1 MGSGAE
7 KPMRRLWR
15 MSRFTSLIG
24 ADSLGKQI
32 YYSAFIVFDQE
43 LNVVSSYTHSLQH
56 VVEKKRNI
64 DPRGKQPCPSPRVP
78 NLLSHPLP
86 GDVVLFGGR

>member
-1 MGSGAE
+1 
-7 KPMRRLWR
+7 

-32 YYSAFIVFDQE
+32 YYSAFIIFDQE
-43 LNVVSSYTHSLQH
+43 LSVVSSYTHSLQH

-64 DPRGKQPCPSPRVP
+64 DPRGKQP
-78 NLLSHPLP
+78 
-86 GDVVLFGGR
+86 